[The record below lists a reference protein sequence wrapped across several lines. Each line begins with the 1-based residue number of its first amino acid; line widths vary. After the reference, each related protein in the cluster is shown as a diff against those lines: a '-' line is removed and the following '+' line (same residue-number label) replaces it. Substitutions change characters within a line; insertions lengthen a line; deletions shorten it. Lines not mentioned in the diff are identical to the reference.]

1 MATPAT
7 VTMTVRTWLL
17 SLSILPIE
25 FIVLEKKEERA
36 RKNGEHVTRD
46 DVDDILIHSEVLA
59 CMQHLFLTMWCYY
72 THSHPYV
79 DPRAS

>member
-7 VTMTVRTWLL
+7 VTMTVRIWLL

-25 FIVLEKKEERA
+25 FIVLEKGEGKA

-46 DVDDILIHSEVLA
+46 DVDDILTHGEVHT
-59 CMQHLFLTMWCYY
+59 CMLHLNLTM
-72 THSHPYV
+72 
-79 DPRAS
+79 